1 MNTEAISLEA
11 VDQGGSPPE
20 TERRRF
26 DALVRRYSRDLYR
39 FAYWLSQD
47 HALVEDLVQETLL
60 RAWRK
65 FHRLRADSAA
75 KHWLFTILRREH
87 ARHYATTRPHDSLE
101 SLDSLPDPV
110 QGYDTSA
117 EAFVLR
123 RALAALPAEYREPLV
138 LQVHFGLNLK
148 EIAEVVGISSAG
160 VATRVFRARKKLRE
174 VLD

>member
-1 MNTEAISLEA
+1 MNTETISLQA
-11 VDQGGSPPE
+11 IDQGESPPE
-20 TERRRF
+20 AERRRF

-39 FAYWLSQD
+39 FAYWLSHD

-60 RAWRK
+60 RAWRG

-75 KHWLFTILRREH
+75 KYWLFTILRREH
-87 ARHYATTRPHDSLE
+87 ARHYATRRPHDSLE
-101 SLDSLPDPV
+101 SVGNPAHPDR
-110 QGYDTSA
+110 GYDTST

-138 LQVHFGLNLK
+138 LQVLFGLNLK